1 MMEKEQRNHKG
12 EIRAIDEN
20 TISGYCV
27 RFNEESLDMGFIET
41 IEKGAITQEV
51 IDKSDVFC
59 LFNHDDDMVLG
70 RSLHNKGNLKLSVD
84 ENGVKYECKL
94 LDNELAKT
102 VRSYIQAGLVDT
114 SSFAFSIDP
123 EDEKAQE
130 WKRLPDGTITRTIR
144 KIDRLYDS
152 SPVWSAAYPSTTCS
166 CRAFDEFKKA
176 EEKRNA
182 ERKAEYD
189 EYRQKIN
196 SL

>member
-41 IEKGAITQEV
+41 IEKGAVTQEV

>member
-12 EIRAIDEN
+12 EIRAVDEN
-20 TISGYCV
+20 IISGYCV

-41 IEKGAITQEV
+41 IEKGAVTQEV

-123 EDEKAQE
+123 EDEEAQE

-152 SPVWSAAYPSTTCS
+152 SPVWSAAYPSTSCS

>member
-41 IEKGAITQEV
+41 IEKGAVTQEV

-123 EDEKAQE
+123 EDEEAQE

-152 SPVWSAAYPSTTCS
+152 SPVWCAAYPSTSCS

>member
-41 IEKGAITQEV
+41 IEKGAVTQEV

-152 SPVWSAAYPSTTCS
+152 SPVWCAAYPSTSCS

-182 ERKAEYD
+182 ERQAEYD

>member
-41 IEKGAITQEV
+41 IEKGAVTQEV

-123 EDEKAQE
+123 EDETAQE

-152 SPVWSAAYPSTTCS
+152 SPVWCAAYPSTSCS

>member
-12 EIRAIDEN
+12 EIRAVDEN

-41 IEKGAITQEV
+41 IEKGAVTQEV

-123 EDEKAQE
+123 EDEEAQE

-152 SPVWSAAYPSTTCS
+152 SPVWSAAYPSTSCS
-166 CRAFDEFKKA
+166 CRAFDEFKAA

-182 ERKAEYD
+182 ERQAEYD

>member
-12 EIRAIDEN
+12 EIRAVDEN
-20 TISGYCV
+20 IISGYCV
-27 RFNEESLDMGFIET
+27 RFGEESLDMGFIET
-41 IEKGAITQEV
+41 IEKGAVTQDV

-123 EDEKAQE
+123 EDETAQE

-152 SPVWSAAYPSTTCS
+152 SPVWSAAYPSTSCS

>member
-41 IEKGAITQEV
+41 IEKGAVTQEV

-152 SPVWSAAYPSTTCS
+152 SPVWSAAYPSTSCS

-182 ERKAEYD
+182 ERQAEYD

>member
-12 EIRAIDEN
+12 EIRAVDEN
-20 TISGYCV
+20 IISGYCV

-41 IEKGAITQEV
+41 IEKGAVTQEV

-70 RSLHNKGNLKLSVD
+70 RSLYNKGNLKLSVD

-123 EDEKAQE
+123 EDETAQE

-182 ERKAEYD
+182 ERQAEYD